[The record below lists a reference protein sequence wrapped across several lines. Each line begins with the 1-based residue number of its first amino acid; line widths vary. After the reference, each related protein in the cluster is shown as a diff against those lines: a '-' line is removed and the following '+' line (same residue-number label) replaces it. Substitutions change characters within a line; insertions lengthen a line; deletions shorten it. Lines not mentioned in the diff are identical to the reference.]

1 MPIDIEGDFQPVKHS
16 GGKITF
22 NFLDENGARQYQVGF
37 SGASPFPMALFAM
50 YVLRDPRLPVGVV
63 RIGGIGAPL
72 PPPPVQPSVLVF
84 VASDREGFF
93 GKLCPRCKR
102 YFRTDAAIDHTLCPY
117 CGTGAPAHNFLSESQ
132 LKYVDAY
139 MDAFEKGYET
149 GESFTLDLDT
159 LVEESGS
166 NTSPPAFAEE
176 RQQTRFKCTKC
187 GAWTDIVGRY
197 GKCPNCG
204 HRNSFTLA
212 SRQMDALEERVK
224 SPRYS
229 PEKREERDGEWRFIV
244 KECVSVY
251 EGYARD
257 LLDRLRTI
265 PATPSRK
272 KALGEIGFH
281 DPIKSAE
288 SIKAIF
294 DIDLLRDLG
303 SEERNFILTRFKRR
317 HIYEHCAGVADED
330 YVNFDPSVRLG
341 QLVKEKSSNVASLV
355 GHVRTM
361 MRNFDEGFHSI
372 A

>member
-1 MPIDIEGDFQPVKHS
+1 MPIDIEGDFEPVKHS

-22 NFLDENGARQYQVGF
+22 NFLDKDGQRQYRVCF
-37 SGASPFPMALFAM
+37 TGANPYPMALFAM
-50 YVLRDPRLPVGVV
+50 HVLRDPRVPLGVV
-63 RIGGIGAPL
+63 RLGGIGDPI

-102 YFRTDAAIDHTLCPY
+102 YFRTDAAIEHAWCPY
-117 CGTGAPAHNFLSESQ
+117 CGTGAPAHHFLSESQ
-132 LKYVDAY
+132 LKYIEAY

-166 NTSPPAFAEE
+166 NSSPPAFAEE

-187 GAWTDIVGRY
+187 GAWTDVAGRY

-204 HRNSFTLA
+204 RRNSFTLA

-224 SPRYS
+224 NPRY
-229 PEKREERDGEWRFIV
+229 PPDKREERDSEWRLIV
-244 KECVSVY
+244 KECVSVF

-257 LLDRLRTI
+257 LFEQLRTI

-272 KALGEIGFH
+272 KALSAIEFH
-281 DPIKSAE
+281 DPVKAAE

-294 DIDLLRDLG
+294 DIDLLHDLG
-303 SEERNFILTRFKRR
+303 NEERDFILTRFKRR
-317 HIYEHCAGVADED
+317 HIYEHCAGVADEE
-330 YVNFDPSVRLG
+330 YVQFDLSVRLG
-341 QLVKEKSSNVASLV
+341 QLVKERSSNVTTLIL
-355 GHVRTM
+355 HVRTM
-361 MRNFDEGFHSI
+361 MQNFDEGFHSI
-372 A
+372 S

>member
-22 NFLDENGARQYQVGF
+22 TFLDKDGERHYQLSF
-37 SGASPFPMALFAM
+37 THATPYPTALFAM
-50 YVLRDPRLPVGVV
+50 YVLRDPRVALGIV
-63 RIGGIGAPL
+63 RLGGIGDPTS
-72 PPPPVQPSVLVF
+72 PPPVQPSVLVL

-93 GKLCPRCKR
+93 GKVCPRCKR
-102 YFRTDAAIDHTLCPY
+102 YFRTDAAIEHTWCPY
-117 CGTGAPAHNFLSESQ
+117 CGRDAPAHNFLSESQ
-132 LKYVDAY
+132 SKYIDAY
-139 MDAFEKGYET
+139 LDAFEKGYET
-149 GESFTLDLDT
+149 GEPFTLDLDA
-159 LVEESGS
+159 LVEQSGA
-166 NTSPPAFAEE
+166 NASPPFAEE

-204 HRNSFTLA
+204 RRNSFALA
-212 SRQMDALEERVK
+212 SRQVDALEERVK
-224 SPRYS
+224 NPRY
-229 PEKREERDGEWRFIV
+229 PPDKREERDGEWRLIV
-244 KECVSVY
+244 KECVSVF

-272 KALGEIGFH
+272 KALSEIEFH
-281 DPIKSAE
+281 DPIKAAE

-294 DIDLLRDLG
+294 DIDLLHALGNDERD
-303 SEERNFILTRFKRR
+303 FILTRFKRR
-317 HIYEHCAGVADED
+317 HIYEHCAGVADEE
-330 YVNFDPSVRLG
+330 YVKFDPSVRPG
-341 QLVKEKSSNVASLV
+341 QLVKEKSSNVTTLI

-372 A
+372 R